1 MVSELKKSLRM
12 NTALPEDTMFFTEN
26 NTFWMGHGV
35 SHSFITAFCSFCD
48 LFSVYKCLYSET
60 VQEIRFLDLNDS
72 DFREIQKR
80 RKET

>member
-1 MVSELKKSLRM
+1 MASELKKSLRM
-12 NTALPEDTMFFTEN
+12 NTALPGITMITEN

-35 SHSFITAFCSFCD
+35 SHSFITALCSFCD

-60 VQEIRFLDLNDS
+60 VQEIRFLDLNES
-72 DFREIQKR
+72 DLREIQKR